1 MSVSHGRRLSSRLRG
16 GWSFAIL
23 VDDSFTPP
31 FLPKNHYGSGFG
43 AIAQVESFLPS
54 KPHLRTLA
62 TNAAHE
68 RHGSMDSGPMWA
80 GTWEAF

>member
-31 FLPKNHYGSGFG
+31 SYLRIIIVVGFG
-43 AIAQVESFLPS
+43 QSLRWNHFFLAS
-54 KPHLRTLA
+54 LIYERLQQMQRT
-62 TNAAHE
+62 
-68 RHGSMDSGPMWA
+68 SDMDR
-80 GTWEAF
+80 